1 MSNGY
6 KGFVN
11 IDPETGKE
19 KEIVFGAK
27 PWSIFGASARV
38 NVHFLKKEGWTHWQ
52 KYPYDDPMWGDKT
65 DFYLKDGLQIM
76 SSDYHSSVVDLRKPS
91 STEYPYHTFK
101 TPEQMRV
108 LLTRLNKK
116 YYKRPFRIWEE
127 K

>member
-38 NVHFLKKEGWTHWQ
+38 NVHFLKKEG
-52 KYPYDDPMWGDKT
+52 
-65 DFYLKDGLQIM
+65 
-76 SSDYHSSVVDLRKPS
+76 
-91 STEYPYHTFK
+91 
-101 TPEQMRV
+101 
-108 LLTRLNKK
+108 
-116 YYKRPFRIWEE
+116 
-127 K
+127 